1 MRDTNVCVFV
11 CCLTFFLP
19 THRFPFLF
27 FTFWSFL
34 CPLLSLLRFDFATHR
49 NFRKHLRMVGSR
61 RLKAQSESDVCGW
74 YVCSNWLWCSS
85 PRHHKCFVFLFILAC
100 SRLCVW
106 HQALLL
112 LCWDLFFF
120 FNQHIVSLW
129 RLYID
134 QCVFDKSAIWLC
146 MCIYVCVCLCA
157 QYVLSSCSTL
167 NVCFF
172 GCFCRKAHTKIN
184 YILLKRQKMRQWVAV
199 IEKCVFFFLKIVSG
213 ASLRRVCET
222 NEILDSCDC
231 NLSRNLIDWI
241 DSSRV
246 LLSFMI
252 LENMEV
258 QRKHVQCAL
267 LKMVIFLFLS
277 ALINPCERSK
287 LIQPSFLN
295 ENQRIFKVS
304 VEAIT
309 KT

>member
-112 LCWDLFFF
+112 PCWD
-120 FNQHIVSLW
+120 
-129 RLYID
+129 
-134 QCVFDKSAIWLC
+134 
-146 MCIYVCVCLCA
+146 
-157 QYVLSSCSTL
+157 
-167 NVCFF
+167 
-172 GCFCRKAHTKIN
+172 
-184 YILLKRQKMRQWVAV
+184 
-199 IEKCVFFFLKIVSG
+199 FFLKS
-213 ASLRRVCET
+213 AYCLSLKIIYWSVCL
-222 NEILDSCDC
+222 ISQRYDC
-231 NLSRNLIDWI
+231 AC
-241 DSSRV
+241 V
-246 LLSFMI
+246 FMC
-252 LENMEV
+252 V
-258 QRKHVQCAL
+258 C
-267 LKMVIFLFLS
+267 
-277 ALINPCERSK
+277 
-287 LIQPSFLN
+287 
-295 ENQRIFKVS
+295 VS
-304 VEAIT
+304 VHSTCFLVAAL
-309 KT
+309 

>member
-112 LCWDLFFF
+112 LCWDFFF
-120 FNQHIVSLW
+120 FFFLISILSLFED
-129 RLYID
+129 YILISVCLISQRYD
-134 QCVFDKSAIWLC
+134 CACVF
-146 MCIYVCVCLCA
+146 MCVCLFA

-167 NVCFF
+167 NVWFF
-172 GCFCRKAHTKIN
+172 
-184 YILLKRQKMRQWVAV
+184 W
-199 IEKCVFFFLKIVSG
+199 
-213 ASLRRVCET
+213 
-222 NEILDSCDC
+222 
-231 NLSRNLIDWI
+231 
-241 DSSRV
+241 
-246 LLSFMI
+246 
-252 LENMEV
+252 
-258 QRKHVQCAL
+258 
-267 LKMVIFLFLS
+267 LFLS
-277 ALINPCERSK
+277 
-287 LIQPSFLN
+287 
-295 ENQRIFKVS
+295 
-304 VEAIT
+304 
-309 KT
+309 

>member
-1 MRDTNVCVFV
+1 MTVHVY
-11 CCLTFFLP
+11 
-19 THRFPFLF
+19 
-27 FTFWSFL
+27 L
-34 CPLLSLLRFDFATHR
+34 C
-49 NFRKHLRMVGSR
+49 
-61 RLKAQSESDVCGW
+61 
-74 YVCSNWLWCSS
+74 
-85 PRHHKCFVFLFILAC
+85 
-100 SRLCVW
+100 
-106 HQALLL
+106 
-112 LCWDLFFF
+112 
-120 FNQHIVSLW
+120 
-129 RLYID
+129 
-134 QCVFDKSAIWLC
+134 
-146 MCIYVCVCLCA
+146 VCVCLCA

>member
-112 LCWDLFFF
+112 LCWDFFF
-120 FNQHIVSLW
+120 FFLNQHIVSLW

-184 YILLKRQKMRQWVAV
+184 YILLKRQKMRQRVAV
-199 IEKCVFFFLKIVSG
+199 IEKCVFLFKNSERGITETGLWDKWDLRVLWLQPFKKLDRLDWLIQSFIVFYDFRKYGSTKKTRTVCSAKNGDLFISVSTHKSMWTFKINTAIFLKWKSK
-213 ASLRRVCET
+213 
-222 NEILDSCDC
+222 
-231 NLSRNLIDWI
+231 NL
-241 DSSRV
+241 
-246 LLSFMI
+246 
-252 LENMEV
+252 
-258 QRKHVQCAL
+258 
-267 LKMVIFLFLS
+267 
-277 ALINPCERSK
+277 
-287 LIQPSFLN
+287 
-295 ENQRIFKVS
+295 
-304 VEAIT
+304 
-309 KT
+309 